1 MSATLQIDHL
11 LPAWERFRAATD
23 IGPIRDEAH
32 CARMTA
38 ALEHLLDAAAGDES
52 HPAMALADIV
62 GDLIEDYEARRH
74 PLPEATGVQAL
85 EFLMRQHGLRQS
97 DLPEVGSQG
106 VVSREALIGSK
117 WMGARDIGMGCKART
132 AAIACAMARI
142 RNAADRPRSRCARR
156 EGFDQ
161 RFPKILAGKRELN
174 LRQVRAL
181 AARFGVA
188 AATFI

>member
-1 MSATLQIDHL
+1 MRQKSTETVNATLQIDRL

-23 IGPIRDEAH
+23 IGPIRGEAH
-32 CARMTA
+32 YARMAA

-62 GDLIEDYEARRH
+62 GDLIGDYEARRH

-85 EFLMRQHGLRQS
+85 EFLMRQHR
-97 DLPEVGSQG
+97 
-106 VVSREALIGSK
+106 
-117 WMGARDIGMGCKART
+117 
-132 AAIACAMARI
+132 
-142 RNAADRPRSRCARR
+142 
-156 EGFDQ
+156 
-161 RFPKILAGKRELN
+161 